1 MPNEL
6 TALSRHCYGI
16 VKERSQEIIMMI
28 VLHARQAQVADDFE
42 FIVDEKL
49 RSMNRFSVVIERVE
63 VEVIH
68 EANPRQGKLSHRV
81 ILTSRGAGPLLRAE
95 AAAFN
100 DLAAFDLAIKNFELQ
115 IRKIHE
121 RAKEI
126 SHDSVRKAAVSE

>member
-1 MPNEL
+1 
-6 TALSRHCYGI
+6 
-16 VKERSQEIIMMI
+16 MMI
-28 VLHARQAQVADDFE
+28 VLHARQAQVAEDFE
-42 FIVDEKL
+42 SIVDEKL
-49 RSMNRFSVVIERVE
+49 KSMNRFSVVIERVE

-68 EANPRQGKLSHRV
+68 EANPRQGKSSHRV